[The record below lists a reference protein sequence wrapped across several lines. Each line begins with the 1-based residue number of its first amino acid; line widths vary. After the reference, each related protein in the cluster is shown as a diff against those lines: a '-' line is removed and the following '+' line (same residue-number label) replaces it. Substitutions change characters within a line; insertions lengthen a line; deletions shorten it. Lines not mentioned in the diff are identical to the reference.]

1 MKQGFTLTE
10 LLIVVFIVGILTTVA
25 LPQYSKSV
33 ERARTTEALKNGK
46 MLTDSMNRAV
56 WLDPNTLPNNKNRLD
71 VKIGGGT
78 WNAEGNVYTTDAFR
92 YDISNGS
99 YLLIERNAGG
109 TILYRMYLHNRYVPD
124 NEGKT
129 ECKYSDSLGKFICDL
144 LGEQGYLV
152 SAYSAS

>member
-10 LLIVVFIVGILTTVA
+10 LLIVVFIVGMLAAIA

-33 ERARTTEALKNGK
+33 ERSRTTEALSNGRI
-46 MLTDSMNRAV
+46 LADSMNRAV
-56 WLDPNTLPNNKNRLD
+56 LLDPHALPNNKNRLD

-78 WNAEGNVYTTDAFR
+78 WNQDGNVYSTKDFR

-109 TILYRMYLHNRYVPD
+109 NILYRMYLYNRYNPAD
-124 NEGKT
+124 AGKA
-129 ECKYSDSLGKFICDL
+129 ECKYSNDLGKFVCDL